1 LGNKKND
8 IRMVALK
15 MLKAAVDI
23 DESLV
28 KILKSQIKRL
38 GQMAKGKTDVEEL
51 QKINALIKNIIIAL
65 CLAEEKIKTGMELY
79 LSDRA
84 DDKHKPR
91 K

>member
-1 LGNKKND
+1 MGNKKND

>member
-1 LGNKKND
+1 
-8 IRMVALK
+8 

>member
-1 LGNKKND
+1 
-8 IRMVALK
+8 MVALK

>member
-1 LGNKKND
+1 MGNKKND
-8 IRMVALK
+8 IRIIALK

>member
-8 IRMVALK
+8 IRIIALK